1 MIIYALSFVKLS
13 KKTGVGITPQTLHTC
28 TIIRGAAGN
37 HPTLCS
43 GDGDYSYK
51 IYRRWRW
58 RWGWGRGWGGGGRG
72 GDVRWAGGR
81 GGRGGE
87 GAEAG
92 VDG

>member
-58 RWGWGRGWGGGGRG
+58 RWGWGRGWGGGGVMCG
-72 GDVRWAGGR
+72 GQAGGV
-81 GGRGGE
+81 GGGG
-87 GAEAG
+87 GGEAG